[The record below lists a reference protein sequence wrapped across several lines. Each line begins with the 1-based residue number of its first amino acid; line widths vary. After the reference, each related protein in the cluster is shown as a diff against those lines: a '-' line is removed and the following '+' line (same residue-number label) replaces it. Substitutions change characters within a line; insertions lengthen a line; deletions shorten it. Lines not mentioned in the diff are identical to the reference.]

1 MIIRGSGKNTEFGN
15 TNLKEFSKISTH
27 FINIMK
33 DSKVKKGRKQ
43 VNERENEEIRLL
55 FRKLIEIIK

>member
-1 MIIRGSGKNTEFGN
+1 MIIRGSGKTTEFGN

-33 DSKVKKGRKQ
+33 DQK
-43 VNERENEEIRLL
+43 
-55 FRKLIEIIK
+55 